1 MNSDLFNIKPESNMA
16 QKQQKL
22 CLKQHPNLL
31 STLTGEQ
38 AVITFL

>member
-1 MNSDLFNIKPESNMA
+1 MNSDLFNIKPESNRE

-22 CLKQHPNLL
+22 CLKQQPNLL
-31 STLTGEQ
+31 SSLTGEK